1 MISYSVGLFTG
12 SVVRYTQHAMQNRVK
27 AMKKIIL
34 AMIVGIFAGAVL
46 YAAPIPLPSLEVKI
60 GEAKGP
66 GDVALV
72 FQVLFVLT
80 VLSLAPAILMLM
92 TCFTRIVIVLAFL
105 RQALGSQQIPSNQ
118 ILVGLALFLTA
129 FLMRPVGEA
138 IYQDA
143 ARPYLDG
150 EISTGL
156 ALEKA
161 VKPVREFMFRQT
173 GEKELAL
180 FVFLSKSERPR
191 NRADIGT
198 LVLIPAFITSELKKA
213 FIIGF
218 FMYLPFLIIDMV
230 VASTLMSM
238 GMLMLPPIMISLPF
252 KILLFVM
259 VDGWNLTMR
268 SLALSFN

>member
-1 MISYSVGLFTG
+1 
-12 SVVRYTQHAMQNRVK
+12 
-27 AMKKIIL
+27 MKNNNGDAVMRKCLLIAL
-34 AMIVGIFAGAVL
+34 AIMLGATVL
-46 YAAPIPLPSLEVKI
+46 HAAPVPLPSLEIKV

-66 GDVALV
+66 QDVALV
-72 FQVLFVLT
+72 FQILLVLT
-80 VLSLAPAILMLM
+80 VLSLAPAILVLM

-118 ILVGLALFLTA
+118 ILIGLALFLTA

-138 IYQDA
+138 VYNEA

-150 EISTGL
+150 GISTSE
-156 ALEKA
+156 ALSKA
-161 VKPVREFMFRQT
+161 VKPVREFMFKQT

-191 NRADIGT
+191 NRSDIST
-198 LVLIPAFITSELKKA
+198 LVLVPAFVTSELKKA
-213 FIIGF
+213 FWIGF
-218 FMYLPFLIIDMV
+218 YIYLPFLIIDMV

-268 SLALSFN
+268 VLSTSFN

>member
-1 MISYSVGLFTG
+1 
-12 SVVRYTQHAMQNRVK
+12 
-27 AMKKIIL
+27 MKKIVL
-34 AMIVGIFAGAVL
+34 AMIVAIFIGAAL
-46 YAAPIPLPSLEVKI
+46 EAAAVPLPSLEVKI

-72 FQVLFVLT
+72 FQVLFILT
-80 VLSLAPAILMLM
+80 ILSLAPAILMLM
-92 TCFTRIVIVLAFL
+92 TCFTRIVIVLSFL

-118 ILVGLALFLTA
+118 ILIGLAIFLTA

-138 IYQDA
+138 IYKDA
-143 ARPYLDG
+143 ARPYMDG
-150 EISTGL
+150 EIGTEL

-161 VKPVREFMFRQT
+161 AAPIREFMFRQT

-180 FVFLSKSERPR
+180 FVFLSKSERPSSR
-191 NRADIGT
+191 EDIDT
-198 LVLIPAFITSELKKA
+198 LVLIPAFVISELKKA

-238 GMLMLPPIMISLPF
+238 GMMMLPPIMISLPF

-259 VDGWNLTMR
+259 VDGWNLTVR
-268 SLALSFN
+268 SISLSFN

>member
-1 MISYSVGLFTG
+1 MRKTSIIMLLILGLG
-12 SVVRYTQHAMQNRVK
+12 V
-27 AMKKIIL
+27 
-34 AMIVGIFAGAVL
+34 
-46 YAAPIPLPSLEVKI
+46 AAAEAAAIPLPSIEVKI

-72 FQVLFVLT
+72 FQILFILT

-92 TCFTRIVIVLAFL
+92 TSFTRIVIVLSFL

-118 ILVGLALFLTA
+118 ILIGLALFLTA
-129 FLMRPVGEA
+129 FLMRPVGQA
-138 IYQDA
+138 IYDDA

-150 EISTGL
+150 KISSGV

-161 VKPVREFMFRQT
+161 MAPLRDFMFRQT
-173 GEKELAL
+173 EEKSLAL

-191 NRADIGT
+191 NREDIST
-198 LVLIPAFITSELKKA
+198 LVLVPAFVTSELKKA

-268 SLALSFN
+268 SLSLSFA